1 MPLSEKEQADLKAL
15 DAEGQRQEI
24 KAQCHRI
31 HRATHDGSL
40 DRPAVDDA
48 LARIAVINKSH
59 EQTDAEKKAAAE
71 KKASDER
78 KAAGADQRA
87 ADAMPDAGLTI
98 AGKPFF
104 TPPPAEP
111 RAG

>member
-1 MPLSEKEQADLKAL
+1 MPLSEQEKTDLRQL
-15 DAEGQRQEI
+15 DAEASRQEI
-24 KAQCHRI
+24 KTQCHRI

-59 EQTDAEKKAAAE
+59 DDAPAPEAKPV
-71 KKASDER
+71 
-78 KAAGADQRA
+78 G
-87 ADAMPDAGLTI
+87 PVI

-104 TPPPAEP
+104 EQPAP
-111 RAG
+111 APSN